1 MKRIQEWF
9 AEVQKQLKSGSSIY
23 DKKHFQQRKTHT
35 TDSHGKYQHT
45 TIGQCVDIG
54 YTKKCLR
61 AEDIAFQEI
70 GRMSRWR
77 CTVTDFCL
85 EEI

>member
-35 TDSHGKYQHT
+35 T
-45 TIGQCVDIG
+45 IGQCVDIG

-70 GRMSRWR
+70 GRISRWR
-77 CTVTDFCL
+77 CTVDDFCL